1 MTKPWRV
8 DVLQCRGSSYDV
20 GKRMAE
26 GFLKTA
32 RGSTFH
38 RRKGHQ
44 PFGFVLK
51 TRRRLFA
58 PTRRISGKNCTD
70 WQTASRFHWSGP
82 PPNTRIAASAFRNV
96 DAPQL

>member
-20 GKRMAE
+20 GKQMAE

-38 RRKGHQ
+38 RRKGYQ
-44 PFGFVLK
+44 PFGFILK
-51 TRRRLFA
+51 DAQAALCTSPNRGGLNSA
-58 PTRRISGKNCTD
+58 RIHGTHLPVEEPS
-70 WQTASRFHWSGP
+70 TASK
-82 PPNTRIAASAFRNV
+82 TDIAKIAVRQGAR
-96 DAPQL
+96 